1 MVKKTVTGNEGQD
14 EGFLARWSARKSL
27 AAEGKSLADRPMPN
41 DQSTIA
47 ENAQAESDEPELTD
61 EELLRKY
68 DLPDPETINEESGLD
83 RFLSGEMP
91 ERLRQMALR
100 RLWRLNPFFGNVCEM
115 VEYGEDYTDAATV
128 IEGMQTAYTAG
139 KGYLKQILEPEKD
152 DDSISELS
160 AETELTK
167 DLDAESEEQV
177 IEKANEE
184 PRSEHRETADQE
196 KIEDAE
202 TGTATNES
210 TSKTQT
216 LTEFTVK
223 TELSSAF
230 MPENGLS
237 KAFFDVP
244 EKQIVGVQEQQN
256 EPSKGSIEEEI
267 KDLKKRPARMNFIKR
282 VQ

>member
-27 AAEGKSLADRPMPN
+27 AAEGKSLADRPVPN

-68 DLPDPETINEESGLD
+68 DLPDPETIDEESGLD

-139 KGYLKQILEPEKD
+139 KGYLKQMLEPEKD

-167 DLDAESEEQV
+167 DLDAESEERV
-177 IEKANEE
+177 IEKANGE

-202 TGTATNES
+202 AGIATTDS
-210 TSKTQT
+210 KSKTQT
-216 LTEFTVK
+216 LSEFTVE

-237 KAFFDVP
+237 KAFLDVP

-256 EPSKGSIEEEI
+256 EISKGSFEEEV

>member
-27 AAEGKSLADRPMPN
+27 AAEGKSLADRPVPN

-68 DLPDPETINEESGLD
+68 DLPDPETIDEESGLD

-139 KGYLKQILEPEKD
+139 KGYLKEILEPEKD
-152 DDSISELS
+152 DDPIAEVSAEKELS
-160 AETELTK
+160 A
-167 DLDAESEEQV
+167 DLDAEPEEQS
-177 IEKANEE
+177 IEDAAGGSS
-184 PRSEHRETADQE
+184 SENRETADQE
-196 KIEDAE
+196 HIEDVETETAAAE
-202 TGTATNES
+202 PI
-210 TSKTQT
+210 SKTKI
-216 LTEFTVK
+216 LPEFTVE

-237 KAFFDVP
+237 KAFLDVP

-256 EPSKGSIEEEI
+256 EISQGSFEEEV

>member
-27 AAEGKSLADRPMPN
+27 AAEGKSLPDRPQSE
-41 DQSTIA
+41 DQLVLP
-47 ENAQAESDEPELTD
+47 ENAQAENDEPELTD
-61 EELLRKY
+61 QELLSKY

-100 RLWRLNPFFGNVCEM
+100 RLWRLNPFYGNVCEM

-139 KGYLKQILEPEKD
+139 KGYLKEILEPEKD
-152 DDSISELS
+152 DDPIAEVSAEKELS
-160 AETELTK
+160 A
-167 DLDAESEEQV
+167 DLDAEPEEQS
-177 IEKANEE
+177 IEDAAGGSS
-184 PRSEHRETADQE
+184 SENRETADQE
-196 KIEDAE
+196 HIEDVETETAAAE
-202 TGTATNES
+202 PI
-210 TSKTQT
+210 SKTKT
-216 LTEFTVK
+216 LPELTVE
-223 TELSSAF
+223 TELASAF

-237 KAFFDVP
+237 KPFFDSP
-244 EKQIVGVQEQQN
+244 ERQIVGVQEQQK
-256 EPSKGSIEEEI
+256 EPKKEPFEGEV

>member
-27 AAEGKSLADRPMPN
+27 AAEGKSLADRPMPTA
-41 DQSTIA
+41 QSTIA

-61 EELLRKY
+61 QELLSKY

-100 RLWRLNPFFGNVCEM
+100 RLWRLNPFYGNVCEM

-139 KGYLKQILEPEKD
+139 KGYLKEILEPEKD

-160 AETELTK
+160 GEAELTK
-167 DLDAESEEQV
+167 DLDTESEERV
-177 IEKANEE
+177 IEKANGE
-184 PRSEHRETADQE
+184 PSSEHRETADQE

-202 TGTATNES
+202 AGIATTDS

-216 LTEFTVK
+216 LSEFTVE

-237 KAFFDVP
+237 KPFFDSP
-244 EKQIVGVQEQQN
+244 ERQIFGVQEQQK
-256 EPSKGSIEEEI
+256 EPKKEPLEGEV